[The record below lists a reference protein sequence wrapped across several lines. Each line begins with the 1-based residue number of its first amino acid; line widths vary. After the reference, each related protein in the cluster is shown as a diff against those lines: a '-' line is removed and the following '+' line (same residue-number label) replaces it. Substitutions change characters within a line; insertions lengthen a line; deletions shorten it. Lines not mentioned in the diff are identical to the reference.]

1 MKKPNEYNI
10 TKQNK
15 RKIIEKKNKIN
26 WILDLNQSNTNKGKK
41 SSDTIFFYLCLDNLG
56 TDSGNLFH
64 TILFA
69 KDLSLT

>member
-1 MKKPNEYNI
+1 MKKPNDYNI

-41 SSDTIFFYLCLDNLG
+41 SSKTQNFFYLCLDDLG
-56 TDSGNLFH
+56 TDLGNLFH
-64 TILFA
+64 TI
-69 KDLSLT
+69 